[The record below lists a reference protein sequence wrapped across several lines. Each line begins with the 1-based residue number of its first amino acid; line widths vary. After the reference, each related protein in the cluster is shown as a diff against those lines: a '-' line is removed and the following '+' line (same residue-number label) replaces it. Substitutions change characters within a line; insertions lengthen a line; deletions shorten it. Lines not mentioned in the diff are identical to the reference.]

1 MENSNSHIIFYLKN
15 IQHLLRKSTPVFSL
29 KKINNFYLVGIFE
42 LILYFYIDIEN
53 VIKQI
58 TFLNEKFLYS
68 HI

>member
-1 MENSNSHIIFYLKN
+1 MKE
-15 IQHLLRKSTPVFSL
+15 STPVFSL
-29 KKINNFYLVGIFE
+29 KKINNFYIVGISE
-42 LILYFYIDIEN
+42 LILYFYNDIEN